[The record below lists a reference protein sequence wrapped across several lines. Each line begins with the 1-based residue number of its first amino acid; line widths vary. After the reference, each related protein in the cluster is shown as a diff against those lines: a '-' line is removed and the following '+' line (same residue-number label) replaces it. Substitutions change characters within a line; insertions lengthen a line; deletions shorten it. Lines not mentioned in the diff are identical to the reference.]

1 MVIIIQR
8 RGSSVSVY
16 EAGRSTD
23 SSIYTGMGDNDGWED
38 DDMSWP
44 DTGAPKLVMKAGMIT
59 KVNLTI
65 LHLMSQWRSVPKRMA
80 ISGKMT

>member
-38 DDMSWP
+38 DDMSGR
-44 DTGAPKLVMKAGMIT
+44 TQGAPK
-59 KVNLTI
+59 
-65 LHLMSQWRSVPKRMA
+65 
-80 ISGKMT
+80 